1 MEILGALILGTVAAG
16 GANGIYSLLA
26 TTLSGRAPR
35 LFLWT
40 LGISV
45 LVLLLFLLEQ
55 ILLASTLLRDSS
67 SLEAALDSFPLF
79 LRRVVF
85 IGAPPAAC
93 NLAIFSLRGRK
104 EVGWYKFA
112 VCSVVGAIAGFLVA
126 MFMWVQLLIIV
137 PTYD

>member
-1 MEILGALILGTVAAG
+1 MEILGALVLGTVAAG

-40 LGISV
+40 QGLSV

-55 ILLASTLLRDSS
+55 ILLTSTWLHGSNS
-67 SLEAALDSFPLF
+67 MEAAFDAFPLL

-93 NLAIFSLRGRK
+93 NLAIFLLRGRK
-104 EVGWYKFA
+104 EVGWHKFA
-112 VCSVVGAIAGFLVA
+112 ISSVVGAIAGFLVA
-126 MFMWVQLLIIV
+126 MFMWIQLLIIV